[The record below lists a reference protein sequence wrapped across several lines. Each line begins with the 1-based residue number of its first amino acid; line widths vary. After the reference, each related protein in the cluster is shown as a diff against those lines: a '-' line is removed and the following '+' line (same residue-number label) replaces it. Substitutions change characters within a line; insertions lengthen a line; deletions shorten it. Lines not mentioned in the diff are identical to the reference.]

1 MMMHEYIRAF
11 VIGSSFLVFLPFFYF
26 VSQMNPK
33 YMNYSYV
40 SYTFV
45 APVFLG
51 FANMF
56 SLFLQN
62 TFHLSK
68 ENRLLSIS
76 LLAPT
81 MVFFY
86 VIYSKAYNWSK
97 KEIIYYP
104 IHLYILYFLVW
115 NFVVYSL
122 DSYV

>member
-1 MMMHEYIRAF
+1 MHEYLRAF
-11 VIGSSFLVFLPFFYF
+11 VIGSSFLVFLPFFYI
-26 VSQMNPK
+26 VSKIDPK
-33 YMNYSYV
+33 YLNYSYI

-51 FANMF
+51 VANMF

-62 TFHLSK
+62 TFQLSK
-68 ENRLLSIS
+68 ETRFLSIS

-81 MVFFY
+81 IVFSY
-86 VIYSKAYNWSK
+86 VIYSKKYK
-97 KEIIYYP
+97 KVTITYP
-104 IHLYILYFLVW
+104 FYLFLLYFFVW

>member
-1 MMMHEYIRAF
+1 MSREYLRSF
-11 VIGSSFLVFLPFFYF
+11 VIGSSFLVFFPFFYI
-26 VSQMNPK
+26 VSQMNPS
-33 YMNYSYV
+33 YRNYSYV

-62 TFHLSK
+62 TFDLSK

-81 MVFFY
+81 ILFSY
-86 VIYSKAYNWSK
+86 VMYSKAYTKVTIS
-97 KEIIYYP
+97 YP
-104 IHLYILYFLVW
+104 IYLFLLYFIVW

-122 DSYV
+122 DSYI

>member
-1 MMMHEYIRAF
+1 MSHEYLRAF
-11 VIGSSFLVFLPFFYF
+11 VIGSSFLVFFPFFYI
-26 VSQMNPK
+26 VSKMDPK
-33 YMNYSYV
+33 YRNYSYV
-40 SYTFV
+40 SYTFI

-68 ENRLLSIS
+68 ENRFLSIS

-81 MVFFY
+81 IVFFY
-86 VIYSKAYNWSK
+86 VIYSKVYNWSK
-97 KEIIYYP
+97 KGMTYYP
-104 IHLYILYFLVW
+104 IYLFLLYFIVW